1 MKKDTKSI
9 HTSAAIKA
17 GEAITKAMNEIKK
30 ISKQP
35 PFMTE
40 RK

>member
-9 HTSAAIKA
+9 HTAAA
-17 GEAITKAMNEIKK
+17 LRASEAILRAMQEIKK